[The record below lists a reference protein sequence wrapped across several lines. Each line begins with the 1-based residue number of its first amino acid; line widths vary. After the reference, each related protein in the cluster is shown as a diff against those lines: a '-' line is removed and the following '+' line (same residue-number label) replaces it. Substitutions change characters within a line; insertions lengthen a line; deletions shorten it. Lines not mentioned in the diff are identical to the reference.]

1 MSLYA
6 YAMFLFY
13 AWNSFIALLN
23 LFVIAIITL
32 RSEIKVTS
40 MLIVAQCLMRDTLSY
55 HTYRCITMPKILVI
69 SSKHLVP
76 NLHQTIL
83 YLVYSC

>member
-55 HTYRCITMPKILVI
+55 HTYRCITMPKKRWYCL
-69 SSKHLVP
+69 K
-76 NLHQTIL
+76 L
-83 YLVYSC
+83 YQKYSMFYFNPDFRI

>member
-13 AWNSFIALLN
+13 VWNSFIALLN

-32 RSEIKVTS
+32 RSEIKVTLPFS
-40 MLIVAQCLMRDTLSY
+40 GICGSAYRKFVWVELIIK
-55 HTYRCITMPKILVI
+55 ITVDMNNIFMK
-69 SSKHLVP
+69 
-76 NLHQTIL
+76 L
-83 YLVYSC
+83 YVT

>member
-13 AWNSFIALLN
+13 VWNSFIALLN
-23 LFVIAIITL
+23 LIVIAIITR

-55 HTYRCITMPKILVI
+55 QWSSLHDGGNPLFNRWTNIL
-69 SSKHLVP
+69 
-76 NLHQTIL
+76 
-83 YLVYSC
+83 